1 MSFSEGLPT
10 AGILAAFTEE
20 IEAKGGTV
28 TDTFDDGTR
37 LFTRSVLSRT
47 AEVTRG
53 DRLQAGVALRAVG
66 GEVWLHP
73 YVFRQV
79 CRNGAIV
86 AQALQTRH
94 LTELHL
100 REPEEAAEDVREA
113 VGACCAEE
121 AFTMAAGQM
130 RSAREAQADL
140 ALNLIAWA
148 RHFPG
153 GPGNPVIRQVMDRF
167 FRDGDSSV
175 FGLMNAVTA
184 VARDTRDPQVRWDL
198 EEFGGGIPALRT
210 PKPVPDDAVACRAAE
225 ERALLVG

>member
-1 MSFSEGLPT
+1 MSFSEGLTT
-10 AGILAAFTEE
+10 AGILGAFTEE
-20 IEAKGGTV
+20 IGTKGGTV

-37 LFTRSVLSRT
+37 LLTRSVLPRT
-47 AEVTRG
+47 AEVTPG
-53 DRLQAGVALRAVG
+53 DRLQAGVALKAQG

-100 REPEEAAEDVREA
+100 REPEEAAEAVREA

-121 AFTMAAGQM
+121 AFTTAAGQM
-130 RSAREAQADL
+130 RSAREVEADL
-140 ALNLIAWA
+140 ALNLMPLLTRMPWGA
-148 RHFPG
+148 G
-153 GPGNPVIRQVMDRF
+153 GQVIRQVMDRF

-184 VARDTRDPQVRWDL
+184 VARDTRDPELRWDL

-210 PKPVPDDAVACRAAE
+210 PRPVPDGAAACRATE